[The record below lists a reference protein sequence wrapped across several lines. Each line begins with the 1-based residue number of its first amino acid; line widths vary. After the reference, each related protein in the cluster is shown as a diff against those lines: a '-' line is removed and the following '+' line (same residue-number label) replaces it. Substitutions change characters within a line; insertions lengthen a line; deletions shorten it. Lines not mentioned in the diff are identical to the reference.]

1 MKFIFNTTLAMVI
14 LLTFPTSSFSQ
25 DTSFRTDKFYT
36 MSGFGFS
43 VPVGGSSEFMTPK
56 FSTTL
61 GANIG
66 IGHEGLFLYPHVS
79 LHAFGYDNRIINE
92 KYNFELQNG
101 RSTSYL
107 LSLALGYRKIIHKFG
122 FYGFLGSG
130 AGFILTPRVAV
141 DAASGVAVLNN
152 RTNHMAT
159 IEPGAGIEYNLG
171 GISLFTES
179 SYMHGLSDVGGKP
192 FDAVP
197 ITIGIKPN
205 LSKLFNKKK
214 TNL

>member
-1 MKFIFNTTLAMVI
+1 MKFIFSLLLSIFTLFVFS
-14 LLTFPTSSFSQ
+14 TPSFSQ
-25 DTSFRTDKFYT
+25 DTTLRADKFYT
-36 MSGFGFS
+36 MSGFGLSF
-43 VPVGGSSEFMTPK
+43 PVGGSSEFMTPK

-66 IGHEGLFLYPHVS
+66 IGHGGFFLYPHIS
-79 LHAFGYDNRIINE
+79 LHAFGYDNKILNE
-92 KYNFELQNG
+92 KYNFQLENG
-101 RSTSYL
+101 KSTTYL
-107 LSLALGYRKIIHKFG
+107 LSVALGYRKIVHKFG

-130 AGFILTPRVAV
+130 GGFILTPRVAV
-141 DAASGVAVLNN
+141 DASSGVAVLNN

-171 GISLFTES
+171 GINLFAEG
-179 SYMHGLSDVGGKP
+179 SYMHGLSDVGEKP

-197 ITIGIKPN
+197 ITLGIKPN

-214 TNL
+214 